1 MNILVTGS
9 SGFIGKNLV
18 SALELNGFNV
28 FTFSTKDG
36 DIFDYNFLKFHENS
50 DIDYVYHLAGRT
62 FVPDS
67 WNNPASFINTN
78 VLGTL
83 NVLKFCEAKKIPL
96 IFVSA
101 YVYGNEVSMPVN
113 EDVKPKPNNPY
124 ALSKYMAENLCNFY
138 SKYKNIDINI
148 FRPFNVYGFGQD
160 KRFLIPEIMS
170 QVMSNNTVEVNT
182 LKPKRDYIYIDD
194 LVDGLI
200 SGMNFFDG
208 LEVYNLGSG
217 ISVSVKEVINTIIK
231 QANSEV
237 NVSSRNIERDNEI
250 SDVIADISKARKR
263 LSWSP
268 KTSFDNGIKNIIR
281 KFQKRL

>member
-9 SGFIGKNLV
+9 SGFIGRNLV
-18 SALELNGFNV
+18 NTLELNGFNV

-36 DIFDYNFLKFHENS
+36 DVFDYNFLKFYENS
-50 DIDYVYHLAGRT
+50 NIDYVYHLAGRT

-67 WNNPASFINTN
+67 WNNPNSFINTN

-83 NVLKFCEAKKIPL
+83 NVLKFCESKKIPL

-101 YVYGNEVSMPVN
+101 YIYGNEVNMPVN
-113 EDVKPKPNNPY
+113 ENVIPKPNNPY
-124 ALSKYMAENLCNFY
+124 ALSKHMAENLCNFY
-138 SKYKNIDINI
+138 SKYKNIEINI

-170 QVMSNNTVEVNT
+170 QVMNNNPVEVNT
-182 LKPKRDYIYIDD
+182 FKPKRDYIYIDD

-200 SGMNFFDG
+200 SGMNSFNG

-217 ISVSVKEVINTIIK
+217 VSISVEQVINTIIK

-237 NVSSRNIERDNEI
+237 TVTSRNIERDNEI
-250 SDVIADISKARKR
+250 NDVIADISKARKL

-268 KTSFDNGIKNIIR
+268 KISFDNGIKNII
-281 KFQKRL
+281 KRF